1 MRFSL
6 IVFMAFAFLLLICVG
21 CRATESDCEKA
32 RDNIIRLTVDGDKT
46 TKGKS
51 EDERKVIEQDVKE
64 RVNKAFMENCVGKSK
79 SEVECTIQA
88 KNLEEVKQC
97 TE

>member
-1 MRFSL
+1 MSC
-6 IVFMAFAFLLLICVG
+6 AFLLLMFVG

-32 RDNIIRLTVDGDKT
+32 RDNIIRLTVNGDKT

-51 EDERKVIEQDVKE
+51 EDERKLIEQDVKE
-64 RVNKAFMENCVGKSK
+64 RVNQSFMENCIGKSK

-88 KNLEEVKQC
+88 KNLEEVKKC